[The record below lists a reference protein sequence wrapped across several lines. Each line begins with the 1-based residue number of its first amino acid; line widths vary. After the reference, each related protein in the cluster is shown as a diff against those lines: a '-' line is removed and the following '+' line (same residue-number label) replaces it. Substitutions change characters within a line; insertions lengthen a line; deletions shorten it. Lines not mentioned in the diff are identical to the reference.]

1 MTSRSPRPTL
11 CAIIGD
17 HGAGKRHLAQ
27 SLAERLG
34 AHDCRTLALD
44 DYVVPRNCDATAPV
58 TASRIPCEAS
68 LALMAQHLRLLRQGE
83 TVFKPVVDRA
93 SGQFSTPEFVRP
105 TPVILAHGLHGLA
118 SPELRSLWDVSV
130 FVDTGSADAEGQ
142 RHVLPQRERADL
154 VLLARNSGGRSTR
167 YELRVAHPVPL
178 PALATLGA
186 DSAATVLHVS
196 SAAAGPDVI
205 AIDGALD
212 AVRDAMQQLV
222 ADYLIQRTMPR
233 TALSSAE
240 VRSVRPAPD
249 A

>member
-1 MTSRSPRPTL
+1 VTTRSPRPIL

-34 AHDCRTLALD
+34 ARDCRTLALD
-44 DYVVPRNCDATAPV
+44 DYVVPRSSDASAPIGQ
-58 TASRIPCEAS
+58 SRVPCEAS

-83 TVFKPVVDRA
+83 TIFKPVVDR
-93 SGQFSTPEFVRP
+93 STGQFTTPEFLRP

-130 FVDTGSADAEGQ
+130 FVDTGSADAEAQ

-154 VLLARNSGGRSTR
+154 VLLARTPGGRSAR
-167 YELRVAHPVPL
+167 YELRIAHPVPL
-178 PALATLGA
+178 PALATLGTE
-186 DSAATVLHVS
+186 SEATVLHVS

-205 AIDGALD
+205 AIDGTLE
-212 AVRDAMQQLV
+212 AVRDAMEQLV
-222 ADYLIQRTMPR
+222 ADYLVQRTVPR

-240 VRSVRPAPD
+240 VRSVRPAPG